1 MSRQASGTIALVT
14 LGCKVN
20 QADSASMSAALA
32 AAGWHVVPIGAGGE
46 PPEVIVVNSCTVTA
60 RAAAKSR
67 QAARS
72 YAARFPDSRV
82 VLAGCYPQVAPGE
95 ATAIPGLAAVAGT
108 GRLDTLRMLATFA
121 RPGPVA
127 AGCREG
133 CPEGVVRGAGPGGG
147 AAVAAAGPGS
157 CRVAGLAPVTDFER
171 LPAAP
176 IDNRV
181 RAYLKVQDGCE
192 SACAYCVVPQAR
204 GRQRS
209 QPLAECLA
217 EARRLL
223 AAGARELVLTGIR
236 LGAYGRDL
244 ADGSSLAAL
253 IEQCASLDG
262 LLRLRLS
269 SLEPV
274 DLTADLLAAMT
285 RSPRTCRHL
294 HLPLQSGSDRMLR
307 LMQRGYDTAAFARL
321 VAEARSLVPGL
332 VISTD
337 VMVGFPGETE
347 EEYYETVGFVQRTGF
362 MRLHVFPYSARPGT
376 KAALLAGQLPR
387 NVKQERARALIA
399 TGAGL
404 ALEHHRQLVGTRQSV
419 LLETEACSR
428 GGTAY
433 EGRGLTA
440 GYVRATIEL
449 PGPAEGGSLVQARIV
464 SAREDSVD
472 GRAVQ

>member
-1 MSRQASGTIALVT
+1 VNRQGPGTIAFVT

-32 AAGWHVVPIGAGGE
+32 AAGWQIVPVTAGAE
-46 PPEVIVVNSCTVTA
+46 PPQVIVVNSCTVTA

-72 YAARFPDSRV
+72 YAARFPDSHV

-95 ATAIPGLAAVAGT
+95 AAAIPGLAAVAGT
-108 GRLDTLRMLATFA
+108 GRLDTVRMLGNFA
-121 RPGPVA
+121 RPGSVGFVE
-127 AGCREG
+127 AGSESTACG
-133 CPEGVVRGAGPGGG
+133 TGLLAGF
-147 AAVAAAGPGS
+147 
-157 CRVAGLAPVTDFER
+157 RAGLAPVSEFER
-171 LPAAP
+171 LPAALV
-176 IDNRV
+176 DSRV

-192 SACAYCVVPQAR
+192 SACAYCVVPRAR

-223 AAGARELVLTGIR
+223 TAGARELVLTGIR

-244 ADGSSLAAL
+244 ADGSSLAVL

-269 SLEPV
+269 SLEPI
-274 DLTADLLAAMT
+274 DLTMDVLAAMT
-285 RSPRTCRHL
+285 QSPRICRHL

-321 VAEARSLVPGL
+321 VASARALVPGL
-332 VISTD
+332 AISTD

-347 EEYYETVGFVQRTGF
+347 EEYYETVGFVQRIGF

-376 KAALLAGQLPR
+376 RAASLPGQLPR

-404 ALEHHRQLVGTRQSV
+404 ALEHHRQLVGTSQSV
-419 LLETEACSR
+419 LLETDACSL
-428 GGTAY
+428 GGAVFA
-433 EGRGLTA
+433 GQGLTE

-449 PGPAEGGSLVQARIV
+449 PGPAEGGSLVQANIV
-464 SAREDSVD
+464 AAREDGVE
-472 GRAVQ
+472 GRAAQ